1 MAELSITPGSLN
13 ITAQQGKTWR
23 VELTVTDSD
32 GGLVDLDGYSA
43 SWQARLN
50 SNAEDTLFSVT
61 SASGISLGGSAGTIT
76 ALLSDELTATFPTRT
91 YVHEFELEQPNGE
104 KSPFLAGTLT
114 VTAEFVR

>member
-1 MAELSITPGSLN
+1 MTELNITPGALN

-23 VELTVTDSD
+23 VELTVTDPD
-32 GGLVDLDGYSA
+32 GDLVDLDGYSA

-50 SNAEDTLFSVT
+50 NLSDDALFMVT
-61 SASGISLGGSAGTIT
+61 SASGITLGGSAGTIT
-76 ALLSDELTATFPTRT
+76 AVLSDELTATFPTRT

-104 KSPFLAGTLT
+104 KSPFLAGTLR